1 MKAILGRKI
10 GMTQIYDDS
19 GQVVPV
25 TVVQATDC
33 DVLQLKSVDRDGYEA
48 VQLGLGDK
56 PRRLSRNSERG
67 HVARLSSKRVKR
79 LSGAGVELPAK
90 PGCEPKRFVREV
102 RGPLEGFEL
111 GKRVSVDRFK
121 PTLSDVPELLVAA
134 AKANG
139 IDVNKP
145 TWREEFERKK
155 NEKYRAVFNSVTSVD
170 VTGVSRGRGYSGVI
184 RRHNYSGQRASHG
197 VKKVHR
203 HPGSTGSSAD
213 PSRTIK
219 GRRMAGQYGHDQVTV
234 RNLKVVKV
242 DADNHLL
249 LLRGAIPGPRGS
261 YVVIRQTNKVR

>member
-1 MKAILGRKI
+1 MKAILGRKV
-10 GMTQIYDDS
+10 GMTQVYDES

-33 DVLQLKSVDRDGYEA
+33 QVLQLRTVDRDGYEA
-48 VQLGLGDK
+48 VQLGVGDK
-56 PRRLSRNSERG
+56 PRRLARNSERG
-67 HVARLSSKRVKR
+67 HVARLSSKRSKR
-79 LSGAGVELPAK
+79 LAAAGVQLQAK
-90 PGCEPKRFVREV
+90 PNCEPKRFVREV
-102 RGPLEGFEL
+102 RGAADGVEL
-111 GKRVSVDRFK
+111 GQLISVAAFR
-121 PTLSDVPELLVAA
+121 PTLSELPGLILDA

-139 IDVNKP
+139 IDINKAG
-145 TWREEFERKK
+145 WKAEFEKK
-155 NEKYRAVFNSVTSVD
+155 KLEKFRAVLASVTSVD

-219 GRRMAGQYGHDQVTV
+219 GRRMAGQYGNEQVTA

-242 DADNHLL
+242 DEENHLL
-249 LLRGAIPGPRGS
+249 LLRGAVPGPRGS
-261 YVVIRQTNKVR
+261 YVMIRQTNKVR

>member
-1 MKAILGRKI
+1 MKAILGRKV
-10 GMTQIYDDS
+10 GMTQIYDHS

-25 TVVQATDC
+25 TVVQAADC
-33 DVLQLKSVDRDGYEA
+33 DVLQLKSLDRDGYEA
-48 VQLGLGDK
+48 VQLGVGDK

-79 LSGAGVELPAK
+79 LAGAGVELPPK

-102 RGPLEGFEL
+102 RGSVDGFEL
-111 GKRVSVDRFK
+111 GNRISVGGFT
-121 PTLSDVPELLVAA
+121 PTLSDVPELLLEA

-155 NEKYRAVFNSVTSVD
+155 AEKYRAVFNAVVSVD
-170 VTGVSRGRGYSGVI
+170 VTGVSRGRGYSGVM

-219 GRRMAGQYGHDQVTV
+219 GRRMAGQYGNGQVTV

-249 LLRGAIPGPRGS
+249 LLRGAIPGPSGS